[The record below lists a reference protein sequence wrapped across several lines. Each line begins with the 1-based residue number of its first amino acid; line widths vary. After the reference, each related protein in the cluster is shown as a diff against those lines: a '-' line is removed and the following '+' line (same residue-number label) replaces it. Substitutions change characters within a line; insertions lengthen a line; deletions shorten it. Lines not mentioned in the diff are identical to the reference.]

1 MSPFNLVLTLGSVF
15 AIGVGQI
22 LFKLAAQSAGR
33 GSGSAWDLLNPWL
46 FAALA
51 VYAVATA
58 LWVWVLKSAPL
69 HIAYPFMG
77 FAFIVVPVLAAA
89 FLGEPL
95 DWRVLAGAALVG
107 GGVAVASW
115 R

>member
-1 MSPFNLVLTLGSVF
+1 MSSANVAMTLASVL

-22 LFKLAAQSAGR
+22 LFKLAAQAGSR
-33 GSGSAWDLLNPWL
+33 GSGSPMDLLNTWL
-46 FAALA
+46 LAALV

-58 LWVWVLKSAPL
+58 LWVWVLKSVPL
-69 HIAYPFMG
+69 NLAYPFMG
-77 FAFIVVPVLAAA
+77 FAFIVVPLLAKL

-95 DWRVLAGAALVG
+95 DWRVLAGALLVG
-107 GGVAVASW
+107 TGVAVASW

>member
-1 MSPFNLVLTLGSVF
+1 MTPSNLALTLASVF
-15 AIGVGQI
+15 AIGVGQV
-22 LFKLAAQSAGR
+22 LFKLAAQSASR
-33 GSGSAWDLLNPWL
+33 GSGSPWDLLNPWL

-69 HIAYPFMG
+69 HVAYPFMG
-77 FAFIVVPVLAAA
+77 FAFVVVPVLAAIY
-89 FLGEPL
+89 LGEPL

-107 GGVAVASW
+107 SGVAVASW